1 MGTAN
6 RLAWAALTL
15 LAAIAIA
22 VTAEAPAAGPPPP
35 TPPAGCVPPTAGRV
49 ALWRGEG
56 TAEDSAGA
64 HDGTLQGDAGFGT
77 GIVGQAFAL
86 AGDADH
92 ATFPDNGD
100 LDVAG
105 DVTLDGWVRIDDES
119 FGVAGDPH
127 GIGGDRLIFYKVD
140 PTDRY
145 VTYALFIEGDGT
157 TAQAAPLRYLSGDRT
172 LPGLSAGSSPLAW
185 AKDTWYHVAVVRSGD
200 VVTFYRDGV
209 QAGSGTIGQP
219 AASTPTA
226 PVVLGGAPIGEE
238 LYNPLKGSIDE
249 AAVWNRA
256 LSGDEVRAI
265 NDTVTGACR
274 VIPPPP
280 LEPPRNTQRPS
291 IVQARDCSTTL
302 GAGGGCTTLP
312 NTYRCSP
319 GTWEGHDPA
328 RPYEFAWQQYVR
340 PTQTSLGGYRTVA
353 SGEIFHASSPTRL
366 GLAESQWTYR
376 CTVTAAN
383 AAGVTTA
390 ASDPKLLT
398 PAYEPPLGPT
408 NPTVDVRVT
417 GIEMTQ
423 GIQRAG
429 CGGCVGV
436 LPSRDQTALSQPATV
451 NYAGLTLAAGKYA
464 VARVF
469 ADYRRGTGVTGPL
482 RGVTAR
488 LEVLDSEG
496 NRLSTL
502 TPQWS
507 PESIS
512 PAPADGLA
520 YVSHTQHDDSRIS
533 FNFLIPWQ
541 QTEHRA
547 LSLRAVVNPA
557 ESGLAPIKQC
567 LGCNGNSFTLR
578 GIPFQRTEQIRVR
591 PVRIRSNAIA
601 TAETVQDMFATAQEL
616 MPGYVQYFPYASSVL
631 PVPADPAKAVAAV
644 AQWAAD
650 SRLATTD
657 MPIGIFKR
665 QLDAQNKPI
674 NGLSGLTVYVNP
686 TVEGR
691 LALGTRRAAIAGDDR
706 PITSVAHELGHL
718 LDLPHADTDCSTGDQ
733 LGTADPPSNTTGAIL
748 GLGLDRRASSA
759 LPRAFSGAQYYD
771 LMSYCGNTDDL
782 ANPNTWMGV
791 SNWNRLLARNAP
803 QEVLPRIARGARA
816 SAARAAAAT
825 KRPLRVIAT
834 VDATGAASIFSIAP
848 GQDARVAP
856 DDASP
861 YRIELRD
868 ATGQVVSSVAPA
880 VQAIGGERGAP
891 GGELLTATLDFAPSA
906 RELVVRRGAEVLAR
920 RARSAHAP
928 RASIVAPRAGTGIGR
943 GAATTVRWRAQDADA
958 DRLTATIDYSRDGG
972 RTWTVVA
979 SDVRGRSTRVDRR
992 ALGASGNARIR
1003 VRVSDGFDAAIAVS
1017 GRLRSPGA
1025 PPLVRIDSRPRGVR
1039 ADQLVLLEGSA
1050 FDDAGRPLTGTR
1062 LRWFADRRALG
1073 SGTRVSVQG
1082 LRAGTRTI
1090 RLVATD
1096 ARGRS
1101 AVARLRVSVA
1111 AVRPQFLLFDAPER
1125 VARGARSTRIRV
1137 ASTVAATLR
1146 IGGRSYAVGRAPRRL
1161 RVALPRGSGVL
1172 RLAVTL
1178 TAGAKATR
1186 GTYRL
1191 RTDTGLNGP

>member
-1 MGTAN
+1 M
-6 RLAWAALTL
+6 
-15 LAAIAIA
+15 
-22 VTAEAPAAGPPPP
+22 
-35 TPPAGCVPPTAGRV
+35 
-49 ALWRGEG
+49 
-56 TAEDSAGA
+56 
-64 HDGTLQGDAGFGT
+64 
-77 GIVGQAFAL
+77 
-86 AGDADH
+86 
-92 ATFPDNGD
+92 
-100 LDVAG
+100 
-105 DVTLDGWVRIDDES
+105 
-119 FGVAGDPH
+119 
-127 GIGGDRLIFYKVD
+127 
-140 PTDRY
+140 
-145 VTYALFIEGDGT
+145 LF
-157 TAQAAPLRYLSGDRT
+157 
-172 LPGLSAGSSPLAW
+172 
-185 AKDTWYHVAVVRSGD
+185 
-200 VVTFYRDGV
+200 
-209 QAGSGTIGQP
+209 
-219 AASTPTA
+219 
-226 PVVLGGAPIGEE
+226 
-238 LYNPLKGSIDE
+238 NPLKGAVDE
-249 AAVWNRA
+249 AAIWSRA
-256 LSGDEVRAI
+256 LSAGEVRAV

-274 VIPPPP
+274 AVPPPPPPPPP
-280 LEPPRNTQRPS
+280 LDPPRNTTRPS

-319 GTWEGHDPA
+319 GSWDGHDPA
-328 RPYEFAWQQYVR
+328 RPYEFAWQQYVK
-340 PTQTSLGGYRTVA
+340 PTQTTLGGYRTVA
-353 SGEIFHASSPTRL
+353 SGEILHASSPTRL

-376 CTVTAAN
+376 CTVTARN
-383 AAGVTTA
+383 AAGATTA

-417 GIEMTQ
+417 GIEVTQ

-429 CGGCVGV
+429 CAGCIGV

-520 YVSHTQHDDSRIS
+520 YVSHTQHDDSRVS

-616 MPGYVQYFPYASSVL
+616 FPGYVQYFPYAAAVL
-631 PVPADPAKAVAAV
+631 PVPADPAGAVAAV

-674 NGLSGLTVYVNP
+674 NGLSGLTVYANP
-686 TVEGR
+686 TVEGQ

-706 PITSVAHELGHL
+706 PITSVAHELGHM

-748 GLGLDRRASSA
+748 GLGLDRRASNA

-791 SNWNRLLARNAP
+791 SNWNRLLAHNAP

-816 SAARAAAAT
+816 SVRAAAAT
-825 KRPLRVIAT
+825 RRPLRVIAT
-834 VDATGAASIFSIAP
+834 VNATGAASIFSIAP

-856 DDASP
+856 ERLQPVPHRAGDA
-861 YRIELRD
+861 
-868 ATGQVVSSVAPA
+868 AGQVVASAGPV
-880 VQAIGGERGAP
+880 VQAIGGEKGAP
-891 GGELLTATLDFAPSA
+891 GGQLLTATLHFAPSA

-928 RASIVAPRAGTGIGR
+928 RGEHRRAARRNGDRPRRGDDRALARPGRRRRPADNHNRLLARRRAHVDGR
-943 GAATTVRWRAQDADA
+943 GERRP
-958 DRLTATIDYSRDGG
+958 RPLG
-972 RTWTVVA
+972 RIE
-979 SDVRGRSTRVDRR
+979 RR
-992 ALGASGNARIR
+992 ALGASDDARIR

-1017 GRLRSPGA
+1017 GRLRSLGA
-1025 PPLVRIDSRPRGVR
+1025 PPLVRIESAAARVR

-1050 FDDAGRPLTGTR
+1050 FDDTGRPLTGKR
-1062 LRWFADRRALG
+1062 LRWFADRRSLG
-1073 SGTRVSVQG
+1073 SGTGSAS
-1082 LRAGTRTI
+1082 RAWR
-1090 RLVATD
+1090 RRAHDPARRDRRARAL
-1096 ARGRS
+1096 RGRPPT
-1101 AVARLRVSVA
+1101 VSVA

-1125 VARGARSTRIRV
+1125 VARGTRSTRIRA

-1146 IGGRSYAVGRAPRRL
+1146 IGGRSYAVGRTPRRV
-1161 RVALPRGSGVL
+1161 RVALPRRTGVL

-1178 TAGAKATR
+1178 TAGGKVTR
-1186 GTYRL
+1186 GTYRSADRYRPEWAVGSRPSPSAEGSADDRARSLHPRRPVLGGHKPARPRGGRRVL
-1191 RTDTGLNGP
+1191 RRAVRLGARRRDAAGCTGRVLHGAPERRRRRRRRLACPRARRRSATWNTYVWVDSADETADTVRAAGGTVLSGAVRHLRLRPDGGVRGPRGRRRSASGSRASIAAPRSSTRPAA